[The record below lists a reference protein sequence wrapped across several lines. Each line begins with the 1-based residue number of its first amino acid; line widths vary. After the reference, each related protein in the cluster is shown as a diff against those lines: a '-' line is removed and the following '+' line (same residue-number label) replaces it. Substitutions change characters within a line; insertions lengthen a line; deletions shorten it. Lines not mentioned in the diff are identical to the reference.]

1 MLNVAYVG
9 GREKALQAYRQS
21 RVETASPGELVLM
34 LYNACIRNMRD
45 ALSSIGEK
53 DYAGANNNLL
63 RAQDIMDEL
72 RGSLNLDTG
81 EIAKGLDAVYDFI
94 YSSLVTANLKKDPES
109 IEGAMKVM
117 AEIRDAWEEAIRNY
131 G

>member
-1 MLNVAYVG
+1 MLNMAYVG
-9 GREKALQAYRQS
+9 GKEKALQAYRQS

-45 ALSSIGEK
+45 ALSCIGEK

-63 RAQDIMDEL
+63 RAQDIIDEL
-72 RGSLNLDTG
+72 RGSLNLDI
-81 EIAKGLDAVYDFI
+81 EIAKGLDAVYDFV
-94 YSSLVTANLKKDPES
+94 YLSLVDANLKKDPQPV
-109 IEGAMKVM
+109 EGAVKVM
-117 AEIRDAWEEAIRNY
+117 AGIRDAWEEAVRNH